1 MDTIYTIYTILQYNC
16 IILIY
21 RKHRTKVHFLH
32 FTVYRQHIQMCGKR
46 VKQGRKGKRKD
57 LVRNEQGLDFF
68 CVFFRGN
75 GLPRNIGVI
84 PL

>member
-46 VKQGRKGKRKD
+46 VSKQ
-57 LVRNEQGLDFF
+57 E
-68 CVFFRGN
+68 
-75 GLPRNIGVI
+75 
-84 PL
+84 

>member
-46 VKQGRKGKRKD
+46 VINPFFFIQKGPC
-57 LVRNEQGLDFF
+57 F
-68 CVFFRGN
+68 
-75 GLPRNIGVI
+75 
-84 PL
+84 